1 MSSAIVAAQ
10 RRRNCLLASTF
21 LGPILSLGI
30 AAAKAQQSTSNPLPA
45 IEISSPEDQT
55 RTRAKPITD
64 EGSGSRRVAPKISQT
79 TNTNIAPAP
88 GPNGSPATGA
98 PAVRQFNG
106 IVGASAT
113 VITSEDIAR
122 SPAQTV
128 QEVIAQTPGVQLTSL
143 FGGVNGV
150 KTSVDLRGFGAFA
163 TSNTLLLIN
172 GRRVNDID
180 IQGVDF
186 STIPRDSIERIEITR
201 GNSGAVL
208 YGDNAIGGV
217 INIVLKNGVGG
228 PPVAIRAEAGVGSFN
243 QRLANVSVGTNYGPW
258 STSFYGNA
266 IKSDGYRVNNA
277 LDQRNGV
284 GNLNYTTPDLTAFLT
299 LSGDDQKLGFPGGR
313 LVDPSIGLNELVTDR
328 RGTSTPFDYGNQQ
341 GASATAG
348 FTKTLVNGVDL
359 IVDGGVRD
367 KKQQAAFFNPFA
379 NSYVDSHLQT
389 WSLTPRLSVKNVM
402 FGLPSSI
409 L

>member
-1 MSSAIVAAQ
+1 MSSAIVAVQ
-10 RRRNCLLASTF
+10 RRRNCLLATTF

-30 AAAKAQQSTSNPLPA
+30 SAAEAQQSASNPLPA

-64 EGSGSRRVAPKISQT
+64 EGSCSRRGAPKISQT

-98 PAVRQFNG
+98 PAIRQFNG

-128 QEVIAQTPGVQLTSL
+128 QEIIAQTPGVQLKSL
-143 FGGVNGV
+143 YGGVNGAG
-150 KTSVDLRGFGAFA
+150 TAVDLRGFGAFA
-163 TSNTLLLIN
+163 SSNTLVLMN
-172 GRRVNDID
+172 GRRLNDLD
-180 IQGVDF
+180 LQGVDL
-186 STIPRDSIERIEITR
+186 STIPRNSIERIEITR

-208 YGDNAIGGV
+208 YGDNAVGGV

-228 PPVAIRAEAGVGSFN
+228 PPVAIRGEAGVGSFN
-243 QRLANVSVGTNYGPW
+243 QRMAQVSAATNFGPW
-258 STSFYGNA
+258 STSFYGNG

-277 LDQRNGV
+277 LDQRSGV
-284 GNLNYTTPDLTAFLT
+284 GNINYTTPDLTAFLT
-299 LSGDDQKLGFPGGR
+299 VTGDDQKLGFPGGR
-313 LVDPSIGLNELVTDR
+313 LVDPSIGVNELVTAR
-328 RGTSTPFDYGNQQ
+328 SGTSTPFDYGNQQ
-341 GASATAG
+341 GANATAG
-348 FTKTLVNGVDL
+348 FTKTLWNGVDL

-367 KKQQAAFFNPFA
+367 KKQQAAFFNAFG
-379 NSYVDSHLQT
+379 NS
-389 WSLTPRLSVKNVM
+389 
-402 FGLPSSI
+402 
-409 L
+409 